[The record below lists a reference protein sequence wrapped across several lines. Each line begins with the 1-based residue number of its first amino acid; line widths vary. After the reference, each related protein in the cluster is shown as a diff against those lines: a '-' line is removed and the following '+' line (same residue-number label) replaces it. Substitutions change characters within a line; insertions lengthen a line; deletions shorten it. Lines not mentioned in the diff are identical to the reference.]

1 MNAGFFL
8 ASETDKKH
16 VTSYYQFLYEFY
28 QRYEQLSTVAGSRL
42 HIKPLTSEG
51 LFDCEEGE

>member
-8 ASETDKKH
+8 ASETGKKH
-16 VTSYYQFLYEFY
+16 VTSYYQFLYVFY
-28 QRYEQLSTVAGSRL
+28 QRYELSTVAGSRL